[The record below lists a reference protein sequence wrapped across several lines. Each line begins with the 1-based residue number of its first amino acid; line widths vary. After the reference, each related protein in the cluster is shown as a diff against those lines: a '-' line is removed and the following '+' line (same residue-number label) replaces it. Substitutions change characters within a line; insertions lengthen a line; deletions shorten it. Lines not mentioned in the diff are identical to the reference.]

1 MKKITKLGCASL
13 ASILLLTGCSGSDNS
28 ENDSG
33 EYGNIKTIKTSDSF
47 EGNAADINSDG
58 SDVQLKSGDTYAVI
72 TIKDYGEITCKLYP
86 EAAPEGV
93 QNFIDLANSGYYT
106 GKDIHRV
113 VKGFMMQ
120 GGSANGDGM
129 STDDDP
135 SFNVEYNSKM
145 RHYYGALCYANGG
158 GINGSQFYIVNNKS
172 FSDVSRSSFESQLT
186 QLDAV
191 ISEINGY
198 MESAADD
205 EKIYYQSYLDYYTPM
220 RNSTASSIRALE
232 ERTDEMTAKY
242 KDVGGTPF
250 LDGGYTVFGQT
261 VSGFDVIDKIS
272 EVEVELQSSG
282 GEESHPVQKIIIESV
297 EIKTAE

>member
-13 ASILLLTGCSGSDNS
+13 TAVLLLTGCSSSDKNG
-28 ENDSG
+28 NGSG
-33 EYGNIKTIKTSDSF
+33 EYGNIKTENTPDSF

-72 TIKDYGEITCKLYP
+72 TIRDYGEITCKLYP

-113 VKGFMMQ
+113 VKDFMMQ

-129 STDDDP
+129 STADDP

-145 RHYYGALCYANGG
+145 RHYYGALCYANAG

-172 FSDVSRSSFESQLT
+172 FNDVSKSSLESQLT
-186 QLDAV
+186 ELESV
-191 ISEINGY
+191 ISEVKGY
-198 MESAADD
+198 VEAAEDY
-205 EKIYYQSYLDYYTPM
+205 EKEYYQSYLDYYEAM
-220 RNSTASSIRALE
+220 KVSTASSLRALE

-242 KDVGGTPF
+242 KEVGGTPF

-272 EVEVELQSSG
+272 EVEVEAQSSG
-282 GEESHPVQKIIIESV
+282 NEVSHPVQKIIIESV